1 MSEHERHHEE
11 HREEH
16 HEGHHEGHGHS
27 RGCGCGFGGGRGHW
41 MGHGPHPGWHRRFF
55 TREERIAH
63 MEQYLEALRTEAKA
77 VEEAIAELK
86 RAGSTQV

>member
-11 HREEH
+11 FHGTH
-16 HEGHHEGHGHS
+16 GQGH
-27 RGCGCGFGGGRGHW
+27 GCGCGWGGHPGHG
-41 MGHGPHPGWHRRFF
+41 MRHGPHPGWHRRFF

-63 MEQYLEALRTEAKA
+63 LQEYLEALRTEAKA

-86 RAGSTQV
+86 AAG